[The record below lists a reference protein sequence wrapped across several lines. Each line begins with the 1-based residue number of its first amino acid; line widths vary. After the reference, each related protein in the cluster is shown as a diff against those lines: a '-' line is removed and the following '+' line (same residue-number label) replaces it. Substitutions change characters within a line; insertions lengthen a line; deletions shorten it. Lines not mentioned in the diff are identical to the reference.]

1 MKLNNVCCK
10 QYMDG
15 YDEGID
21 VGIDSAQCDG
31 GDTICNDI
39 LSIDKLFVCQPD
51 ITTHAFYFPFS
62 FKHFVCPQF

>member
-1 MKLNNVCCK
+1 MSCVIYRQQKL
-10 QYMDG
+10 G
-15 YDEGID
+15 YDGHGID
-21 VGIDSAQCDG
+21 VGIDSAQCGG

-62 FKHFVCPQF
+62 FKPFVCPQF